1 MFLFVPG
8 IEVGLRVRRDVGFN
22 HIVVTC
28 CLGPTR
34 PRQFDQQRE
43 RLPAFTW
50 TVLKTVA
57 QRATAIQCLPPLSF
71 CSRMLQTRCKP
82 AGGDGGAQLGR
93 HLSAPHSTPQA
104 ALRPCC
110 KQRPS
115 RPIRQPPWVNSARSP
130 GTSPPLALQYRVSC
144 GRSLT
149 TPIALRR

>member
-1 MFLFVPG
+1 MFLLIPVVEF
-8 IEVGLRVRRDVGFN
+8 GLRVRRDVGFN
-22 HIVVTC
+22 HIVVPC

-43 RLPAFTW
+43 LLPAFTW

-57 QRATAIQCLPPLSF
+57 QRATAIQCQPPLGFYSWT
-71 CSRMLQTRCKP
+71 LQTRCKP
-82 AGGDGGAQLGR
+82 ARGDGGAQLGR
-93 HLSAPHSTPQA
+93 HLSAPHSTLRA

-115 RPIRQPPWVNSARSP
+115 RPIRQPPWVNSAQSP
-130 GTSPPLALQYRVSC
+130 GTSPPLALQHRVSC
-144 GRSLT
+144 GRSST